1 MWLMARGPWP
11 LPHLVELAACSLA
24 ERLEMPY
31 PASVDSLVDAAAW
44 RTSVI
49 SQGAVP
55 VGIPEQ
61 GQESGDDSDSVS
73 DLEL

>member
-1 MWLMARGPWP
+1 M
-11 LPHLVELAACSLA
+11 ELAACSLA
-24 ERLEMPY
+24 ARLEMPY

-61 GQESGDDSDSVS
+61 CQESGDDSDSDS
-73 DLEL
+73 DFEP